1 MPAIEL
7 GEALE
12 RLVVVS
18 RSHGGVPGAPA
29 YGDLPQPVE
38 APELPGGKAH
48 TVAQAAVRRLLLDWG
63 LDGPR
68 LGRPGWNPLGALI
81 PSGAHVLIKPNW
93 VLHSNQSGH
102 GLECLVTHPSF
113 IEAVARYVALARPS
127 RLVIGDAPIQG
138 CDFTAL
144 RAACGLDGMAER
156 LRRGAGGAPPGPGP
170 PADVPV
176 EILDFR
182 RTVLMGHKLG
192 DLKAEDLRDQK
203 NFVLFD
209 LGGRSLLEPLA
220 GQSRRFRVTM
230 YNPDLLRRTHAPGRH
245 QYLVAREAIEADVV
259 VNLPKLKSHKKTC
272 ITGALKNLIGINGNK
287 EYLPHHRKG
296 GQLRGGDCYPGGSWL
311 KGRAEDLLDLANRRR
326 PGMLQRLFARAADL
340 VRRGAVE
347 LGENGDLEGSWHG
360 NDTVWRTCLDLQR
373 ILRYGRADGTL
384 SDSPQ
389 RLVLTITDAIVG
401 GEGEGPLA
409 NTPVPSGFVAGGL
422 NPAAVEWVQ
431 ARLMGF
437 DPARIAL
444 TREAFGAFPYPLVGF
459 SASDIQAR
467 QDGLDV
473 PLEKVCP
480 LDGRAFLPP
489 SGWRGHCELQTA
501 TAG

>member
-18 RSHGGVPGAPA
+18 RSPGGAPA

-68 LGRPGWNPLGALI
+68 LGGPGWNPLGAVI
-81 PSGAHVLIKPNW
+81 PSGARVLIKPNW
-93 VLHSNQSGH
+93 VLHWNQSGH

-113 IEAVARYVALARPS
+113 IEAVARYVALAKPS

-144 RAACGLDGMAER
+144 RAACDLDGMAER
-156 LRRGAGGAPPGPGP
+156 LRRGT
-170 PADVPV
+170 PAAVPV

-192 DLKAEDLRDQK
+192 DPKAEDLRDLK

-230 YNPDLLRRTHAPGRH
+230 YNPGLLRRTHAPGRH
-245 QYLVAREAIEADVV
+245 QYLVAREAIEADVI

-272 ITGALKNLIGINGNK
+272 ITGALKNLIGVNGNK

-311 KGRAEDLLDLANRRR
+311 KSRAEDLLDLANRRR
-326 PGMLQRLFARAADL
+326 PGMLQRLLARAAEL
-340 VRRGAVE
+340 VCRGAGAPPGPC
-347 LGENGDLEGSWHG
+347 GENGDLEGSWHG

-389 RLVLTITDAIVG
+389 RLVITLTDAIVG

-444 TREAFGAFPYPLVGF
+444 TREAFGAFPYPLADF
-459 SASDIQAR
+459 PASDIQTR
-467 QDGLDV
+467 QDGRDV
-473 PLEKVCP
+473 PVDKLGP
-480 LDGRAFLPP
+480 LNGRAFLPP

-501 TAG
+501 TAGRANAPAG

>member
-18 RSHGGVPGAPA
+18 RSPGGPPGASA

-63 LDGPR
+63 LDGSR
-68 LGRPGWNPLGALI
+68 LGRPGWNPLGAVI
-81 PSGAHVLIKPNW
+81 PSGARVVIKPNW
-93 VLHSNQSGH
+93 VLHWNQSGQ
-102 GLECLVTHPSF
+102 GLECLVTHPSL
-113 IEAVARYVALARPS
+113 IEAVAQYVALARPS

-144 RAACGLDGMAER
+144 RAACGLDGMVER
-156 LRRGAGGAPPGPGP
+156 LRRGAGGAPG
-170 PADVPV
+170 VPV
-176 EILDFR
+176 EIVDFR

-192 DLKAEDLRDQK
+192 DPKAEDLRDLK

-230 YNPDLLRRTHAPGRH
+230 YNPDLLGRTHAPGRH

-272 ITGALKNLIGINGNK
+272 ITGALKNLVGINGNK

-326 PGMLQRLFARAADL
+326 PGMPQRWLARAAEL
-340 VRRGAVE
+340 ARRGA
-347 LGENGDLEGSWHG
+347 D
-360 NDTVWRTCLDLQR
+360 RMR
-373 ILRYGRADGTL
+373 
-384 SDSPQ
+384 
-389 RLVLTITDAIVG
+389 
-401 GEGEGPLA
+401 
-409 NTPVPSGFVAGGL
+409 
-422 NPAAVEWVQ
+422 
-431 ARLMGF
+431 
-437 DPARIAL
+437 
-444 TREAFGAFPYPLVGF
+444 
-459 SASDIQAR
+459 
-467 QDGLDV
+467 
-473 PLEKVCP
+473 
-480 LDGRAFLPP
+480 
-489 SGWRGHCELQTA
+489 
-501 TAG
+501 